1 MINPYEILEV
11 DQDAPMQEI
20 LRAMQQAMMKR
31 KHPIQVL
38 NTARSQLSSPD
49 KRLAADFTFL
59 VSDDEGTL
67 APFPVPEI
75 ESTDISS
82 FKIDKYDSL

>member
-20 LRAMQQAMMKR
+20 IKSMQKAMITK
-31 KHPIQVL
+31 KHPIPVL
-38 NTARSQLSSPD
+38 TEARKQLSSPD
-49 KRLAADFTFL
+49 KRLASDFTFL
-59 VSDDEGTL
+59 VIQDAGKL
-67 APFPVPEI
+67 HPFPTTDVDGA
-75 ESTDISS
+75 DISK

>member
-11 DQDAPMQEI
+11 DQDAPMPEI
-20 LRAMQQAMMKR
+20 IKAMQKAMMKR
-31 KHPIQVL
+31 QHPVPVL
-38 NTARSQLSSPD
+38 NAARAQLSTPE

-59 VSDDEGTL
+59 VSDGTGSL
-67 APFPVPEI
+67 QPFPVPEV
-75 ESTDISS
+75 ENADISS

>member
-11 DQDAPMQEI
+11 DQDAPMSEMI
-20 LRAMQQAMMKR
+20 RAMQKAMIKR
-31 KHPIQVL
+31 QHPVPVL
-38 NTARSQLSSPD
+38 NAARAQLTTPE

-59 VSDDEGTL
+59 VSDDAGTL
-67 APFPVPEI
+67 NPFPMPEVD
-75 ESTDISS
+75 SLDIDT

>member
-1 MINPYEILEV
+1 
-11 DQDAPMQEI
+11 
-20 LRAMQQAMMKR
+20 
-31 KHPIQVL
+31 VL

-59 VSDDEGTL
+59 VSDDAGTL

-82 FKIDKYDSL
+82 FKIDKYDSM